1 MSIHEEEAR
10 IRAVVDEY
18 PGLLWWIVRGE
29 RGMSSA
35 SLLYALTGVA
45 ISVALC
51 DARRDDLPLD
61 PGDLWR
67 CIGLLDAVPK
77 LRGLLPD
84 LAAKGGQG
92 WPALAARWAELEA
105 MHKARDHAA
114 IRRLLGLALRGAL

>member
-35 SLLYALTGVA
+35 SLLYTLTGVKME
-45 ISVALC
+45 
-51 DARRDDLPLD
+51 DASRHELPLD
-61 PGDLWR
+61 SGDLGR
-67 CIGLLDAVPK
+67 CIALLDAAPR
-77 LRGLLPD
+77 LRDLLPD
-84 LAAKGGQG
+84 LAAKGGRG

-105 MHKARDHAA
+105 MHKASDHAA